1 MPFLVTK
8 PKTVSPPLPKKK
20 KKKYTRAWY
29 AIKSNEKEDLESF
42 LGYAIPQLKWS
53 PAPTHGTPTRHRGQ
67 NSVANQPNR
76 AVCDES
82 ESTSHVREVYYCP
95 SVHDYEVDTSTHNHT
110 DETFSTEQNL
120 HTIAQEAYMINASQ
134 WTTNWKKM
142 NQTSST
148 QTPLA
153 KVAPNQTNVG
163 IIRERTMAK
172 TSRVFITWLP
182 GEVPDI
188 SAEHRWRMY
197 QLQWNR
203 NQARKRAQIFQNNTK
218 IYLQEKISH
227 YTGDRHPTDLPISNA
242 LNAMRERS
250 KSINR
255 S

>member
-8 PKTVSPPLPKKK
+8 PKTVSPSLPKKK

-95 SVHDYEVDTSTHNHT
+95 SVHHYEVDTSIHNHT

-120 HTIAQEAYMINASQ
+120 HTIAQEAYMINCESMNYELKEDESDFFNADTISQ
-134 WTTNWKKM
+134 SSTKPDECWDHPRKNTGGNKPRFYHMITRGGSKHLSWTSTTN
-142 NQTSST
+142 
-148 QTPLA
+148 
-153 KVAPNQTNVG
+153 
-163 IIRERTMAK
+163 
-172 TSRVFITWLP
+172 
-182 GEVPDI
+182 VPA
-188 SAEHRWRMY
+188 SME
-197 QLQWNR
+197 
-203 NQARKRAQIFQNNTK
+203 
-218 IYLQEKISH
+218 
-227 YTGDRHPTDLPISNA
+227 
-242 LNAMRERS
+242 
-250 KSINR
+250 
-255 S
+255 